1 MSNEENLE
9 LLQRGQDY
17 KTWRIRIKAKLMEE
31 GLFKTID
38 TQREKYEASTTGK
51 ITLSSAEQKNN
62 GKAMAIVLGKISNNM
77 LEKVEACEDMYSMW
91 KKLENLFKVD
101 EREER
106 RRSFEVLE
114 HPRGSTRVARIED
127 FDTNLRRFVTA
138 GGLMHEDQKIARLL
152 NVIKHDRVTQLK
164 IVVEDNPE
172 VYNYDKVF
180 NKLLHLS
187 NILDRMRP
195 ILGRNARG
203 SRGRGRGG
211 YRNANPQQKCY
222 NCGER
227 GHIRARCTKLICENC
242 KGIGHEADECKKPK
256 MKTEYRANMAEKKQQ
271 YESQNDFYNDYDSVT
286 TSRTEKKTMYSNKS
300 VNVAILNIEKEK
312 NQNKNQ
318 IIEENQNKK
327 QKNTKKQNKNYINF
341 LWDSGASSH
350 LISMDK
356 IKHVKDIEK
365 IEGETLDG
373 VASTTKL
380 NLKGNMTVK
389 LGKLEIDLKDV
400 YIIDTEKPVAIISI
414 GKVSTDNDIKTE
426 IDGKGI
432 NIKTSNGERIER
444 IEANQNLYKKNLE
457 VIKQRKDKKNSF
469 SWHKYFGH
477 PSKQLL
483 LRTLQYH
490 QLKPTEMDKL
500 DICKTCSRTKDQRVP
515 IGKHREKRSE
525 KPLQRVYC
533 DTLDIPVRSNNGYK
547 GCLVMVDDFSK
558 YRIIRM
564 YRKKKNVP
572 QMLIQEIKYTEE
584 RTERKIKCVFSDQG
598 KEFMNKSVVNFLA
611 ENGTQRRYSST
622 YTPQHNGPAERSN
635 RIIISGIKIFLQQAK
650 LPMKYWP
657 YAAEEYI
664 RVKNISINSTTEK
677 SPHELLF
684 GTKPKIKFVFTFGE
698 EVTYIDTKIKNKI
711 KPKNKFGRYIGK
723 SRFSSESKIL
733 DNVSKQIILSRDIRT
748 LRRSMTNLKQGNKIK
763 NDEDKYATEQGKS
776 QSEPPSTYQ

>member
-1 MSNEENLE
+1 
-9 LLQRGQDY
+9 
-17 KTWRIRIKAKLMEE
+17 MEE

-77 LEKVEACEDMYSMW
+77 LEKVEACEDIYSMW

-101 EREER
+101 DREER

-127 FDTNLRRFVTA
+127 FDTNLSRFVTA

-187 NILDRMRP
+187 NILDRIKP

-203 SRGRGRGG
+203 SRARGRGG

-242 KGIGHEADECKKPK
+242 KGIRHEADECRKPK
-256 MKTEYRANMAEKKQQ
+256 MNTEYRANMAEKKQQ
-271 YESQNDFYNDYDSVT
+271 YESQNDFYNDHDSVT

-300 VNVAILNIEKEK
+300 VNLAILNIEKEK

-327 QKNTKKQNKNYINF
+327 QENTKKQNKNYINF

-457 VIKQRKDKKNSF
+457 VIKQKKDKKN
-469 SWHKYFGH
+469 K
-477 PSKQLL
+477 
-483 LRTLQYH
+483 
-490 QLKPTEMDKL
+490 
-500 DICKTCSRTKDQRVP
+500 
-515 IGKHREKRSE
+515 
-525 KPLQRVYC
+525 
-533 DTLDIPVRSNNGYK
+533 
-547 GCLVMVDDFSK
+547 
-558 YRIIRM
+558 
-564 YRKKKNVP
+564 
-572 QMLIQEIKYTEE
+572 
-584 RTERKIKCVFSDQG
+584 
-598 KEFMNKSVVNFLA
+598 
-611 ENGTQRRYSST
+611 
-622 YTPQHNGPAERSN
+622 
-635 RIIISGIKIFLQQAK
+635 
-650 LPMKYWP
+650 
-657 YAAEEYI
+657 
-664 RVKNISINSTTEK
+664 
-677 SPHELLF
+677 
-684 GTKPKIKFVFTFGE
+684 
-698 EVTYIDTKIKNKI
+698 VTYIDTKIKNKI

-723 SRFSSESKIL
+723 SRLLSESKIL

-748 LRRSMTNLKQGNKIK
+748 LGRSSTNIKHNNKKGNNEENSKTEREKSRIDPPSKYQDFLNIRKEDDVELPEHWQQRRNPQRAARPITYKLAKKTSNYKLAEKLHRMKIPYHAVYKAANLKNNKEPRNLRQAFK
-763 NDEDKYATEQGKS
+763 SKDKTKWLEAYMKEVDKFKKIAQCRLVKREHAPANITPIRFMEIFNKKFDNVNHENIFKVRFAANGKHL
-776 QSEPPSTYQ
+776 